1 MQLKTFTAGKSVQE
15 EEEKSSVDQ
24 LVIETVLSAIS
35 EPGLDSSSEEVADI
49 KIKFSSSPENKN
61 LHWILE
67 FFKNEILKDRQLNKT
82 EKSYSLQNKFYGFYQ
97 IIRAGLVEQSSGSYF
112 TSRNRIDVVIRAAM
126 LVKLC

>member
-61 LHWILE
+61 ID
-67 FFKNEILKDRQLNKT
+67 FF
-82 EKSYSLQNKFYGFYQ
+82 YSLKF
-97 IIRAGLVEQSSGSYF
+97 
-112 TSRNRIDVVIRAAM
+112 
-126 LVKLC
+126 

>member
-49 KIKFSSSPENKN
+49 KIKFSSSPENKSLDTLN
-61 LHWILE
+61 FGILYE
-67 FFKNEILKDRQLNKT
+67 
-82 EKSYSLQNKFYGFYQ
+82 
-97 IIRAGLVEQSSGSYF
+97 
-112 TSRNRIDVVIRAAM
+112 RI
-126 LVKLC
+126 

>member
-49 KIKFSSSPENKN
+49 KIKFSATTETKKLNFFYSKKKKKN
-61 LHWILE
+61 
-67 FFKNEILKDRQLNKT
+67 
-82 EKSYSLQNKFYGFYQ
+82 G
-97 IIRAGLVEQSSGSYF
+97 
-112 TSRNRIDVVIRAAM
+112 
-126 LVKLC
+126 

>member
-1 MQLKTFTAGKSVQE
+1 MISIQLKIFTAGKSVQE

-61 LHWILE
+61 LHRILGS
-67 FFKNEILKDRQLNKT
+67 FMNTNLKRKT
-82 EKSYSLQNKFYGFYQ
+82 
-97 IIRAGLVEQSSGSYF
+97 
-112 TSRNRIDVVIRAAM
+112 
-126 LVKLC
+126 VKQD